1 MGEIVNLNKVRKKK
15 IREQRSAKAE
25 ENRIR
30 FGRSGEERRK
40 ERGEK
45 RLADEKL
52 EGHRMDAD
60 NSQTEDEKGGN

>member
-30 FGRSGEERRK
+30 FGRSGEARRK
-40 ERGEK
+40 ERDEK
-45 RLADEKL
+45 RLSDEKL
-52 EGHRMDAD
+52 EGHRMDAG
-60 NSQTEDEKGGN
+60 SGQAEDEKGGD